1 MKFIAVHILANRY
14 CNIFD
19 SEGQDTDTMAVH
31 KKISANSSAV
41 KTWTFYL
48 EHLGQYCLTNNIN
61 IVKKEESIL
70 LTLCGPFT
78 HQYLKM
84 LVQPDS
90 LTTRSYDE
98 LIEMFRIH

>member
-19 SEGQDTDTMAVH
+19 SEGQDTDTMSVH
-31 KKISANSSAV
+31 KKVSANSSAV

-61 IVKKEESIL
+61 IVKKEKSIL
-70 LTLCGPFT
+70 LTLCWSFHTPVFKDACT
-78 HQYLKM
+78 ARQSHNK
-84 LVQPDS
+84 
-90 LTTRSYDE
+90 E
-98 LIEMFRIH
+98 LP

>member
-1 MKFIAVHILANRY
+1 MLANRY

-48 EHLGQYCLTNNIN
+48 KHLG
-61 IVKKEESIL
+61 
-70 LTLCGPFT
+70 
-78 HQYLKM
+78 
-84 LVQPDS
+84 
-90 LTTRSYDE
+90 
-98 LIEMFRIH
+98 